1 MRGFVLVGLVVE
13 LWRLVLE
20 DRREERDVCLSVWT
34 GTGEHTVGRWGL
46 RLCGCGWVILCVC
59 ELAFRV
65 ERRGDWVLEW
75 FCFLK
80 GRWREGGD
88 MVDLGLRR
96 GVRMRVLGRDGTRS
110 DGISACDV
118 DLDRRHCNGEAVRRG
133 G

>member
-1 MRGFVLVGLVVE
+1 MGFGSFGGETYLFVLGVGLVVE

-65 ERRGDWVLEW
+65 ERRRGDWVLEW

-80 GRWREGGD
+80 GRWREGE
-88 MVDLGLRR
+88 
-96 GVRMRVLGRDGTRS
+96 
-110 DGISACDV
+110 IWWI
-118 DLDRRHCNGEAVRRG
+118 
-133 G
+133 